1 MSARPLETFEA
12 LVCHANQRSWSFACF
27 LTFWKFFYIRCLQN
41 IFIYWKRLKV
51 SCAIKEMLFK
61 ISLQPASFYYK
72 GDWLRCFPVIFTK
85 NLRTA
90 ILKNKSGWLLLKCQA
105 WTRALLNTNI
115 FVDIEHFPVWI
126 LSDPM
131 QKQSSPHFFKI
142 GVLINFVNLT
152 VKHLCWS
159 ISLI

>member
-1 MSARPLETFEA
+1 MKFGLLLDVLEVFFISGVCKISSSIGNVWK
-12 LVCHANQRSWSFACF
+12 LVVLLKSCF
-27 LTFWKFFYIRCLQN
+27 LKLVY
-41 IFIYWKRLKV
+41 
-51 SCAIKEMLFK
+51 
-61 ISLQPASFYYK
+61 SLHLYYK
-72 GDWLRCFPVIFTK
+72 GDWLRCFPVIFTN
-85 NLRTA
+85 NLTA

-126 LSDPM
+126 LSDPL
-131 QKQSSPHFFKI
+131 QKLSSPYFFKI

-152 VKHLCWS
+152 VQHLCWS